1 MAKDNR
7 QLSIDKRYTLTGKVG
22 KGGMGV
28 IYLADDR
35 QTGRQIY
42 NMAIDTESRE
52 QARANWRSI

>member
-42 NMAIDTESRE
+42 NMAIDTESRAE
-52 QARANWRSI
+52 MTE